1 MHRITELLQ
10 KEKPLVIGLMSGTSG
25 DGIDAALVEISGWG
39 LSTRAKL
46 LDFYC
51 LPYDEEVRGRILAA
65 AGGDYGGSA
74 ELCRMNFFL
83 GSLFAEACLR
93 LCEQAGVAP
102 REIDLIGSHGQT
114 VWHEPRPEPYL
125 GKTIPSTLQIGETSV
140 LAEALG
146 CPVVGDFR
154 VRDVAAGGQGAPLV
168 PYTEFLLYRDP
179 ARTVAL
185 QNIGGIGNITLL
197 PRGGGLSDL
206 LAFDTGPG
214 NMVLDALVSRM
225 TGGAAR
231 YDDGGRLAA
240 AGRVSE
246 ALLGR
251 MLDDPYLSL
260 APPKTTGRERYGAA
274 YVDDLWEQGRALS
287 LSPADLLATATRFT
301 AETIRQG
308 VERFCTPRPDRL
320 IVGGGGSHNPVL
332 MRHLA
337 DCLPGCEVVA
347 NEALGRNSDAK
358 EAVAFAVLANEALH
372 ASPNNAPRAT
382 GAPHPVVMGKITL

>member
-10 KEKPLVIGLMSGTSG
+10 KEKLLVIGLMSGTSG
-25 DGIDAALVEISGWG
+25 DGVDAALVEIGGWG

-51 LPYDEEVRGRILAA
+51 LPYGEEVRGRILAV
-65 AGGDYGGSA
+65 AGGEYGGSA

-93 LCEQAGVAP
+93 LCAQAGVSP
-102 REIDLIGSHGQT
+102 REIDLVGSHGQT

-125 GKTIPSTLQIGETSV
+125 GKALPSTLQIGEASV

-146 CPVVGDFR
+146 CAVVSDFR

-197 PRGGGLSDL
+197 PQGGGLSDL

-240 AGRVSE
+240 SGRVSE
-246 ALLGR
+246 ALLAR

-274 YVDDLWEQGRALS
+274 YADSLWKQGLALG
-287 LSPADLLATATRFT
+287 LSPADLLATAARFT
-301 AETIRQG
+301 AETIREG
-308 VERFCTPRPDRL
+308 VERFCPRRPDRM

-347 NEALGRNSDAK
+347 NEALGLNSDAK

-372 ASPNNAPRAT
+372 DSPNSAPRAT
-382 GAPHPVVMGKITL
+382 GAPHPIVMGKITL